1 MSRTRWTRN
10 ILLSLLL
17 VSSAAALLMAWQHA
31 LGKLT
36 QPRWTARA
44 PDIPPPP
51 PAWIPNITPL
61 TELLAR
67 PVFWPSRR
75 PLARAAAAETESGPI
90 ELLGILVEGQERLAL
105 MRIKSDKGDTPARR
119 LRKGDTLGRFALIR
133 IDTEEVTLST
143 PDGTTQ
149 TLKLKRGNAPLPEQ
163 PRPAAR

>member
-1 MSRTRWTRN
+1 MNRTRLTRN
-10 ILLSLLL
+10 MILG
-17 VSSAAALLMAWQHA
+17 AALATGATALFFSWQHA
-31 LGKLT
+31 LTNLA
-36 QPRWTARA
+36 QPHWSARA
-44 PDIPPPP
+44 PAPPPPP
-51 PAWIPNITPL
+51 PAWATNTGPL

-75 PLARAAAAETESGPI
+75 PAARPATAEAESGPL
-90 ELLGILVEGQERLAL
+90 ELLGILVEGNERLAL

-119 LRKGDTLGRFALIR
+119 LRKGDTIGRFTLMR
-133 IDTEEVTLST
+133 IDNEEVTLST